1 MDIHITYETLFDLLR
16 KERSLDDLQE
26 LDPWFWKYVVDYL
39 NEREAFLETTSQLQQ
54 EKTRIELFNIKRIV
68 KEIYERRERKIVQ
81 LAMNVIKTNDPGF
94 VDTRSML
101 AEEKKLFDET
111 ISLLLTYK
119 RGILDQVCTNNVP
132 IICPEIYEEKPE
144 VKEEKRAVHAV
155 NEEHFKNE
163 EIVKTSVPGEHF
175 IKSNPE
181 EESSKLESLNK
192 NKEDQNESILV
203 KFKMAVPKFL
213 GKNKEVFGPFEAGT
227 VTSLPENIA
236 TILLKKEKVEKVMAF

>member
-81 LAMNVIKTNDPGF
+81 LAMNVTKTSDHGF

-101 AEEKKLFDET
+101 SEEKKLFDET

-119 RGILDQVCTNNVP
+119 RGVLDQVCSNNVP
-132 IICPEIYEEKPE
+132 IITPEVYEKKEDEKPSPKIE
-144 VKEEKRAVHAV
+144 NTVTEEP
-155 NEEHFKNE
+155 
-163 EIVKTSVPGEHF
+163 KTSVPGEQF

-181 EESSKLESLNK
+181 DDAQEIKKDGEQG
-192 NKEDQNESILV
+192 DESILV
-203 KFKMAVPKFL
+203 KFRMSVPKFL
-213 GKNKEVFGPFEAGT
+213 GKNKEVFGPYEAGT
-227 VTSLPENIA
+227 VTSLPQNIA
-236 TILLKKEKVEKVMAF
+236 TILLKKEKVEKVMAV

>member
-26 LDPWFWKYVVDYL
+26 LDQWFWKYVVDYL

-81 LAMNVIKTNDPGF
+81 LAMNVIKTSDHGF

-119 RGILDQVCTNNVP
+119 RGILDQVCTNKVP
-132 IICPEIYEEKPE
+132 IITPEIYEKKDLIPKSDEHPIDYST
-144 VKEEKRAVHAV
+144 KEE
-155 NEEHFKNE
+155 
-163 EIVKTSVPGEHF
+163 IKTSVPGEQF

-181 EESSKLESLNK
+181 EEASKLESLNQDK
-192 NKEDQNESILV
+192 SNNIILV
-203 KFKMAVPKFL
+203 KFKMSVPKFL

-236 TILLKKEKVEKVMAF
+236 SILIKKEKVEKVMAI